1 MHALTRDV
9 RSKCTHRRDRT
20 GPWDVSDIFSFDP
33 CSVLE
38 VVWGQSLE
46 EYTLKTTAHTSYPSG
61 GCNYNIS
68 LPSHCRIYVSSGAS
82 RDGQQC
88 YRLGVRYGRMMICSR
103 CFKSLSGKRQLY
115 IFIPSANKSQSPCS
129 LSTTL
134 CLSAPSQ
141 LLASIM
147 FDRARVRVSV
157 SEVPSPI
164 VSDMSRY
171 AA

>member
-1 MHALTRDV
+1 MQCSRSRFGAKSRRIYPEDYSAHKISAWGLFSDV
-9 RSKCTHRRDRT
+9 
-20 GPWDVSDIFSFDP
+20 
-33 CSVLE
+33 
-38 VVWGQSLE
+38 
-46 EYTLKTTAHTSYPSG
+46 TS
-61 GCNYNIS
+61 NIP